1 MVKEFLNNK
10 DVRKMFQEEFSKPI
24 FNKKKK
30 TLLAPPLTTRYS
42 RIGTAFDYLL
52 RFYIKYLNPKAINR
66 QWFAE
71 NSVILLKS
79 VIELDNLI
87 KNHKK
92 IKNNKKFNLNIF
104 LLLFKMFDNIEDRYE
119 IKNHSQKIEIIR
131 KCYQKTTK
139 IISKAKKNYSS
150 FLKNGQ
156 ISEELIK
163 STLLLAQID
172 LIHRGYISK
181 NLGNIDD
188 KDVKDLRKLISLV
201 DPMLFKAKDICL
213 LSPTFGKASRIFGG
227 SSTGDLVIDDILIDI
242 KTTKNLQLNR
252 DYFNQLICYYI
263 LYRIGGIDDM
273 PLQNKIKK
281 LGIYFSR
288 HGYLHLI
295 KVEDIIDENKFITFI
310 EWFKERASKLFKER
324 MVKRYGE
331 NEIIEKKSQMYKD
344 FFKDI

>member
-10 DVRKMFQEEFSKPI
+10 DVRKKFQEEFSKPI

-52 RFYIKYLNPKAINR
+52 RFYIKYLNPKAITR

-79 VIELDNLI
+79 VIKSDNLI
-87 KNHKK
+87 KKHNK
-92 IKNNKKFNLNIF
+92 IENLNIL
-104 LLLFKMFDNIEDRYE
+104 LLLFKMFKSIEDRYA
-119 IKNHSQKIEIIR
+119 IKNHRQKIKIIK

-172 LIHRGYISK
+172 LIKRGYISK

-188 KDVKDLRKLISLV
+188 KDVKDLRNLISLV
-201 DPMLFKAKDICL
+201 EPKLFKAKDICL

-227 SSTGDLVIDDILIDI
+227 LSTGDLVIDDILIDI

-252 DYFNQLICYYI
+252 DYFNQLICYYT

-295 KVEDIIDENKFITFI
+295 KVENIIDENKFITFI

-331 NEIIEKKSQMYKD
+331 TEIIEKKSQMYKD